1 RQPVSGAVPAV
12 HAAVHERTWTVRQGG
27 VAEVNIALG
36 DITSGGQDVPIALLD
51 HPHGGV
57 SDNQPVVWDGGN
69 REPEKRYLGGGRT
82 RYTFNAERLLYDS
95 ISWSYHLSNAVA
107 LNQAEL
113 QLREQRL
120 PLFPNLNVDSD
131 AVSHVVRLDS
141 DVLRLT
147 LTFQS
152 ETGATILDPR
162 PL

>member
-1 RQPVSGAVPAV
+1 
-12 HAAVHERTWTVRQGG
+12 
-27 VAEVNIALG
+27 

-162 PL
+162 PLAEKYVEIRGENIWERVIDEERRCHVTAGSHTASL